1 MEKDELLERWDVLV
15 HESINLDPENKKAA
29 QTMLQERLTILH
41 RLNGLGE
48 YVIEGIPIN
57 QALEDTNAQLR
68 EVDRLGRP
76 VSTANF

>member
-15 HESINLDPENKKAA
+15 NEYINVDQENKRAA
-29 QTMLQERLTILH
+29 QTMLQERLAILH
-41 RLNGLGE
+41 RLNELGE
-48 YVIEGIPIN
+48 YVIEGIPIG
-57 QALEDTNAQLR
+57 QALEETNARLR